1 MVILTTFRQSPAYLY
16 LKSYSLCALVSLFQ
30 TNPVSSRLSRLKGS
44 CHLARLPEKPRRGE
58 LGEKDSDR
66 HHFSRVLIILK
77 RWQQRALDLSQIK
90 HLLRR
95 DDNDLKT
102 YPEVNLDASVR
113 RSCSLHQD
121 EQMFIRARRHR
132 ISCQGN
138 KHLHSLLGL
147 AEDEVVDPQDVPLI
161 ALGGSGGGYR
171 AMYGFAA
178 FISGA
183 KKMGLWDCLTWTA
196 GVSGSC
202 WTLAGYYTFAGQ
214 SVSKLIQHYLSVA
227 RELTHPLSLRALN
240 TVARS
245 SQGVY
250 FLLGPLIRKTGSPGR
265 DIGLVVMDLYATLT
279 TTYQFLSRQPGAKL
293 SRATFQFS
301 RVWKRAGLDQ
311 GAEPMPILTAV
322 RRAPPNEPGV
332 EPHADSS
339 ISRGRPPER
348 AMKQHESP
356 LSTNMPTYG
365 QMDCS
370 PNAQHALDSSLANG
384 FFQWIEIS
392 PLEVGNADIQ
402 AYVPTWSWGRAFQS
416 GKSINRFPEQSL
428 SLILGQCT
436 SAPAGPV
443 TGYISALLASL
454 PQATLMSRFLLLLN
468 KFARMKQWKNF
479 WGNPIRAGHDPNPFH
494 GHEPGW
500 ERQTKIR
507 LMDGG
512 MSNNLPNHV
521 LARPERAAD
530 IIISFDTSS
539 DVQTGAAV
547 RRMHNFAKD
556 CSIHFEDVTA
566 LFDPPRPRTVTGGI
580 KLSAAAI
587 EVEKKFLHMYARV
600 FHGRREDGQELYIV
614 YCSLLPNA
622 VRPEFDP
629 SVRSSPR
636 ASSNKCGLMCRTLR
650 LMIT

>member
-1 MVILTTFRQSPAYLY
+1 MVILTNIRQSPAYLY

-30 TNPVSSRLSRLKGS
+30 ATPVSSQLPRLKGS
-44 CHLARLPEKPRRGE
+44 CHLARSPEKTKREVLQEKRNCRRP
-58 LGEKDSDR
+58 
-66 HHFSRVLIILK
+66 FSRVLIILK
-77 RWQQRALDLSQIK
+77 RWQQRALDLARIK

-95 DDNDLKT
+95 DGKNLKT
-102 YPEVNLDASVR
+102 YPEINLDAFVR
-113 RSCSLHQD
+113 RSYSLHQD
-121 EQMFIRARRHR
+121 ERRFIRARRHR

-178 FISGA
+178 FISVA

-214 SVSKLIQHYLSVA
+214 SVSKLTQHYFSVA
-227 RELTHPLSLRALN
+227 KELTHPLSLRALD

-245 SQGVY
+245 SQGIY

-279 TTYQFLSRQPGAKL
+279 TTYQFLSRQPGSKL

-301 RVWKRAGLDQ
+301 KVWKRAGLDQ

-356 LSTNMPTYG
+356 LSTTIPPYENTTFPTN
-365 QMDCS
+365 S
-370 PNAQHALDSSLANG
+370 QHVLDSSLGSG
-384 FFQWIEIS
+384 FFQWIEVS

-416 GKSINRFPEQSL
+416 GKSINRCPEQSL

-436 SAPAGPV
+436 SAPAGPI

-454 PQATLMSRFLLLLN
+454 PKATLMSRFLLLLN
-468 KFARMKQWKNF
+468 KFARMKHWKNF

-521 LARPERAAD
+521 LARPEREAD
-530 IIISFDTSS
+530 IIISFNTSS
-539 DVQTGAAV
+539 DVQTGAAI

-556 CSIHFEDVTA
+556 CNIHLEDVTA
-566 LFDPPRPRTVTGGI
+566 LFDPPRPRKVTDGI
-580 KLSAAAI
+580 KLSAAAV
-587 EVEKKFLHMYARV
+587 EVENKFLHMYARA

-614 YCSLLPNA
+614 YCPLLPNA
-622 VRPEFDP
+622 VRPGFDP

-636 ASSNKCGLMCRTLR
+636 T
-650 LMIT
+650 

>member
-1 MVILTTFRQSPAYLY
+1 MVILTTIRQSPAYLY

-30 TNPVSSRLSRLKGS
+30 ATPVTSQLPRLKGS
-44 CHLARLPEKPRRGE
+44 SHLARSPEKARRE
-58 LGEKDSDR
+58 VLQEKR
-66 HHFSRVLIILK
+66 NGGRPFSRVLIILK
-77 RWQQRALDLSQIK
+77 RWQQRALDLNRIK
-90 HLLRR
+90 HLVRR
-95 DDNDLKT
+95 DDNDLRT
-102 YPEVNLDASVR
+102 YPELNLDAFVR
-113 RSCSLHQD
+113 RSCSLHRD
-121 EQMFIRARRHR
+121 EQLFIHARRHR
-132 ISCQGN
+132 ISCRGN

-147 AEDEVVDPQDVPLI
+147 AEDEVVNPQDVPLI

-178 FISGA
+178 FISVA
-183 KKMGLWDCLTWTA
+183 KKTGLWDILTWTA

-202 WTLAGYYTFAGQ
+202 WTLAGYYTFSGQ
-214 SVSKLIQHYLSVA
+214 SVSKLIKHYFSVA

-250 FLLGPLIRKTGSPGR
+250 YLLGPLIRKTGSPGR

-301 RVWKRAGLDQ
+301 RVWKRAGFDQ

-356 LSTNMPTYG
+356 LSTNISLHKKTTIP
-365 QMDCS
+365 
-370 PNAQHALDSSLANG
+370 PNDEHTLDSSLGNG

-392 PLEVGNADIQ
+392 PVEVGNADIQ

-416 GKSINRFPEQSL
+416 GKSINRCPEQSL

-454 PQATLMSRFLLLLN
+454 PKATIMSRALLLLN
-468 KFARMKQWKNF
+468 KFARMKRWENF

-556 CSIHFEDVTA
+556 CNIHLEDVTA
-566 LFDPPRPRTVTGGI
+566 LFDPPRPRVVTDGI
-580 KLSAAAI
+580 KLSAAAVEI
-587 EVEKKFLHMYARV
+587 EKKFLHMYARV
-600 FHGRREDGQELYIV
+600 FYGRREDGQELYIV
-614 YCSLLPNA
+614 YCPLLPNA
-622 VRPEFDP
+622 VRQDFDP

-636 ASSNKCGLMCRTLR
+636 A
-650 LMIT
+650 

>member
-1 MVILTTFRQSPAYLY
+1 MILTTIRQSPAYLY

-30 TNPVSSRLSRLKGS
+30 TNPVSSRLSRVKGS
-44 CHLARLPEKPRRGE
+44 CHLARLPEQA
-58 LGEKDSDR
+58 R
-66 HHFSRVLIILK
+66 HEGLRDNRSVQDHFSRVLIILR
-77 RWQQRALDLSQIK
+77 RWQQRALDLSRIK

-102 YPEVNLDASVR
+102 YPEVDLDAFVR

-121 EQMFIRARRHR
+121 EQLFIRARRHR
-132 ISCQGN
+132 ISCHGN
-138 KHLHSLLGL
+138 KHLNSLLGL

-178 FISGA
+178 FISVA

-202 WTLAGYYTFAGQ
+202 WTLAGYCTFAGQ
-214 SVSKLIQHYLSVA
+214 SVSKLIQHYFSVA
-227 RELTHPLSLRALN
+227 QELTHPLSLRALN
-240 TVARS
+240 TVVRS

-250 FLLGPLIRKTGSPGR
+250 FLLGPLIRKTASPGR

-279 TTYQFLSRQPGAKL
+279 TAYQFLSRQLGAKL

-301 RVWKRAGLDQ
+301 KVWKRAGLDQ
-311 GAEPMPILTAV
+311 GTEPMPILTAV

-348 AMKQHESP
+348 AMKQHEFP
-356 LSTNMPTYG
+356 LSTNFSPYEKTTFP
-365 QMDCS
+365 
-370 PNAQHALDSSLANG
+370 PNAQHVLDSSLGNG

-392 PLEVGNADIQ
+392 PLEVGNTDIQ
-402 AYVPTWSWGRAFQS
+402 AYIPTWSWGRAFQS
-416 GKSINRFPEQSL
+416 GKSINRCPEQSL

-454 PQATLMSRFLLLLN
+454 PKATLMSRFLLLLN
-468 KFARMKQWKNF
+468 KVARMKHCKDF

-494 GHEPGW
+494 GHEPEW

-539 DVQTGAAV
+539 DVQTGAAI

-556 CSIHFEDVTA
+556 CNIHLEDVTA
-566 LFDPPRPRTVTGGI
+566 LFNPPRPRIVMDGM
-580 KLSAAAI
+580 KLSAAAV
-587 EVEKKFLHMYARV
+587 EVEEKFLHMYVRV

-614 YCSLLPNA
+614 YCPLLPNS

-636 ASSNKCGLMCRTLR
+636 T
-650 LMIT
+650 

>member
-1 MVILTTFRQSPAYLY
+1 MVVLTTFRQSPAYLY
-16 LKSYSLCALVSLFQ
+16 LKSYCLCTLVSLFQ
-30 TNPVSSRLSRLKGS
+30 TTPVSSQLPLLKGGIDS
-44 CHLARLPEKPRRGE
+44 ARSPEQAGHKTQLAQLNGRR
-58 LGEKDSDR
+58 
-66 HHFSRVLIILK
+66 HFSPVLMILQ
-77 RWQQRALDLSQIK
+77 RWQQRALDLARIK
-90 HLLRR
+90 HLLHR

-102 YPEVNLDASVR
+102 YPEIQLDAFVR
-113 RSCSLHQD
+113 RSSSLHQD
-121 EQMFIRARRHR
+121 EGAFIEARRNR

-138 KHLHSLLGL
+138 KRLHTFLGL

-178 FISGA
+178 FISVA
-183 KKMGLWDCLTWTA
+183 KKMGLWDCLTWAA

-202 WTLAGYYTFAGQ
+202 WALAGYYTFAGQ
-214 SVSKLIQHYLSVA
+214 STSRLTQHYFTVA
-227 RELTHPLSLRALN
+227 RELAHPLSLHALD

-245 SQGVY
+245 SQGIY
-250 FLLGPLIRKTGSPGR
+250 FLLGPLIRKAGSPGR
-265 DIGLVVMDLYATLT
+265 DTGLVVMDLYATLT
-279 TTYQFLSRQPGAKL
+279 TTYQFLSRQHGSKL
-293 SRATFQFS
+293 SRATLQFS
-301 RVWKRAGLDQ
+301 KVWKRAGLDH
-311 GAEPMPILTAV
+311 GAEPIPILTAV

-332 EPHADSS
+332 ERHADSS
-339 ISRGRPPER
+339 ISKGQPPER
-348 AMKQHESP
+348 AMKQHESN
-356 LSTNMPTYG
+356 LSTIIPSSAQTH
-365 QMDCS
+365 S
-370 PNAQHALDSSLANG
+370 PSTSHDDLDSSLANG

-392 PLEVGNADIQ
+392 PIEVGNADIK
-402 AYVPTWSWGRAFQS
+402 AYIPTWSWGRAFQS
-416 GKSINRFPEQSL
+416 GKSIDRCPEQSL

-454 PQATLMSRFLLLLN
+454 PKGTLTSRALLLLN
-468 KFARMKQWKNF
+468 KFARMKRWERF

-494 GHEPGW
+494 GNEPGW

-539 DVQTGAAV
+539 DVQTGAAT

-556 CSIHFEDVTA
+556 CNIHLEDVTA
-566 LFDPPRPRTVTGGI
+566 SFDPPRPRIVAEGA
-580 KLSAAAI
+580 KLTASAM

-600 FHGRREDGQELYIV
+600 FCGRRDNGQGLYIV
-614 YCSLLPNA
+614 YCPLLPNA
-622 VRPEFDP
+622 VRPDFDP
-629 SVRSSPR
+629 SVRSSLS
-636 ASSNKCGLMCRTLR
+636 A
-650 LMIT
+650 